1 MGIPFHLNDW
11 DKRCFKLFRNV
22 IKYGDQV
29 FVRDPETYKLLW
41 VDQSK
46 IDKIIVNEGKGK
58 KPEAYFIRD
67 LDLNLQNLNLTTMS
81 QYKMSA
87 PIAFQ
92 GGSMPFATDA
102 KYQGV
107 TTAVSTAT
115 GGRFTQEVKTT
126 PIDASLWTQSFLCRP
141 SVRNAKFISNA
152 EPNSNVR

>member
-1 MGIPFHLNDW
+1 MFR
-11 DKRCFKLFRNV
+11 DKRCFKYLEIQLRWRSS
-22 IKYGDQV
+22 I
-29 FVRDPETYKLLW
+29 VRDPETYKLLW

-46 IDKIIVNEGKGK
+46 IEKIVVNEGKGK

-92 GGSMPFATDA
+92 GGSMPFATDS

-107 TTAVSTAT
+107 TTSISTST
-115 GGRFTQEVKTT
+115 GGRFMQETKTT
-126 PIDASLWTQSFLCRP
+126 PVVCFTHSTY
-141 SVRNAKFISNA
+141 
-152 EPNSNVR
+152 